1 MLLFIRGQEISQI
14 LTMTEAIKAV
24 EDGFLSLYQ
33 GKVLMPQRTVMNTG
47 INGSTL
53 LTMPVLVESNSPSM
67 AVKVITVYPQNP
79 VLFSLPAIQ
88 GLVILYDPEKGK
100 PLAIIDGAALTAIR
114 TGAAGGV
121 AAKYLAREDS
131 KTVTLFG
138 VGAQGETQLEAVCTV
153 CLIKK
158 AFIITNNDPRE
169 RPFLEKMKEKL
180 GIELIL
186 TGDKKSALE
195 QSDIVITATNS
206 RTPLFD
212 GRWVKPGTHITAIGS
227 YKPDFRELDTETIK
241 RSRIFVDS
249 LDAAKEEAGDLIIP
263 VSEGAITWDSVA
275 GEIGAVIAGEIPGRK
290 SEEEI
295 TLFKSVGLAVQDAV
309 VAQEIYR
316 RALKAGL
323 GTKLD

>member
-1 MLLFIRGQEISQI
+1 MLLFIKGHEIFQI
-14 LTMTEAIKAV
+14 IKMVEAIKAV

-33 GKVLMPQRTVMNTG
+33 GKVLMPQRTVLNSG
-47 INGSTL
+47 FNRGTL
-53 LTMPVLVESNSPSM
+53 LTMPVLVSSKPPSM
-67 AVKVITVYPQNP
+67 AIKVITVYPQNP
-79 VLFSLPAIQ
+79 ELFNLPTIQ
-88 GLVILYDPEKGK
+88 GLVLLYDSEKGN
-100 PLAIIDGAALTAIR
+100 PLAILDGAALTSLR

-121 AAKYLAREDS
+121 AAKYLARENS

-138 VGAQGETQLEAVCTV
+138 VGAQGETQLEAVCAV
-153 CLIKK
+153 RSINK

-169 RPFLEKMKEKL
+169 GPFLEKMKKKL
-180 GIELIL
+180 DIELVL
-186 TGDKKSALE
+186 TEDKRSSLR

-206 RTPLFD
+206 RTPLFE
-212 GRWVKPGTHITAIGS
+212 GSWVKPGTHITAIGS

-241 RSRIFVDS
+241 VSRIFVDS

-263 VSEGAITWDSVA
+263 ISEGAITWDSVA
-275 GEIGAVIAGEIPGRK
+275 GEIGAVIAGEILGRK
-290 SEEEI
+290 SQEEI

-309 VAQEIYR
+309 VAQEIYT

>member
-33 GKVLMPQRTVMNTG
+33 GKVLMPKRTVLNTG

-138 VGAQGETQLEAVCTV
+138 VGAQGETQLEAICTV

-158 AFIITNNDPRE
+158 AFVITNNDPRE

-206 RTPLFD
+206 CTPLFD

-290 SEEEI
+290 SREEI

>member
-1 MLLFIRGQEISQI
+1 MLFIKGHEIFQI
-14 LTMTEAIKAV
+14 IKMVEAIKAV

-33 GKVLMPQRTVMNTG
+33 GKVLMPQRTVLNSG
-47 INGSTL
+47 FNRGTL
-53 LTMPVLVESNSPSM
+53 LTMPVLVSSKPPSM
-67 AVKVITVYPQNP
+67 AIKVITVYPQNP
-79 VLFSLPAIQ
+79 ELFNLPTIQ
-88 GLVILYDPEKGK
+88 GLVLLYDSEKGN
-100 PLAIIDGAALTAIR
+100 PLAILDGAALTSLR

-121 AAKYLAREDS
+121 AAKYLARENS

-138 VGAQGETQLEAVCTV
+138 VGAQGETQLEAVCAV
-153 CLIKK
+153 RSINK

-169 RPFLEKMKEKL
+169 GPFLEKMKKKL
-180 GIELIL
+180 DIELVL
-186 TGDKKSALE
+186 TEDKRSSLR

-206 RTPLFD
+206 RTPLFE
-212 GRWVKPGTHITAIGS
+212 GSWVKPGTHITAIGS

-241 RSRIFVDS
+241 VSRIFVDS

-263 VSEGAITWDSVA
+263 ISEGAITWDSVA
-275 GEIGAVIAGEIPGRK
+275 GEIGAVIAGEILGRK
-290 SEEEI
+290 SQEEI

-309 VAQEIYR
+309 VAQEIYT